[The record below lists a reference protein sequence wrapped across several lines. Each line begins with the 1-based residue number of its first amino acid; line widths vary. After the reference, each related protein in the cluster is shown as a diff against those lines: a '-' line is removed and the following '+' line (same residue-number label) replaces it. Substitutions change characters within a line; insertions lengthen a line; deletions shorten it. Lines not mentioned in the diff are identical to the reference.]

1 MHQSALGDC
10 SLLIHLPLD
19 PVSTTT
25 MPVLVEALLP
35 ECGLR
40 EPWSGTGNP
49 PPSRAGIN
57 DTSTPS
63 TRAPQ
68 KIPLDPL
75 VASGRTLFS

>member
-1 MHQSALGDC
+1 MSAGKSHD
-10 SLLIHLPLD
+10 LL
-19 PVSTTT
+19 
-25 MPVLVEALLP
+25 
-35 ECGLR
+35 CQR
-40 EPWSGTGNP
+40 GTGNP